1 MIDMPKLVG
10 DFKKKEK
17 EKAMAETF
25 VYCQQM
31 MHKNKHCL
39 PIFAMPACLDAFWL
53 YLCIPDQNGKVACIA
68 IAEEIKV
75 KNVEELAKFFAAM
88 KHGVT
93 NLMPLTMRV
102 SLFCKQRV

>member
-39 PIFAMPACLDAFWL
+39 PIFAMPACLDAFYVFL
-53 YLCIPDQNGKVACIA
+53 
-68 IAEEIKV
+68 IKMARL
-75 KNVEELAKFFAAM
+75 LALQLLRRLK
-88 KHGVT
+88 
-93 NLMPLTMRV
+93 
-102 SLFCKQRV
+102 